1 MDEKTYSLCEAVADI
16 AYIAGNKKY
25 YSGDSRADIRHFIEL
40 ATEFEQ
46 LHKDTVWGQELDY
59 ITEITKFAD
68 SRI

>member
-1 MDEKTYSLCEAVADI
+1 MH
-16 AYIAGNKKY
+16 
-25 YSGDSRADIRHFIEL
+25 SRADIRHFIEL
-40 ATEFEQ
+40 ATEFEH